1 MATFDIANSINFNR
15 AKLERRFSSG
25 FFSILSTFS
34 IILLIV
40 SMTAYF
46 YSLINEIA
54 YLPNISFI
62 VNGLSIAYLLFYY
75 FSKAFYMPSP
85 RLDSDNLAESLSP
98 LVVDAVSAAFKIAKQ
113 NGYAEL
119 NPLVLLAALE
129 QTDDGKYML
138 LRAGFGLEKDI
149 SGQIAQAI
157 ARIPR
162 QNSGEVK
169 FSQDF
174 LDVLAAARQNTIA
187 NGRDAVSSG
196 DVLLGLIQKSDIF
209 KHLMFDIKIDE
220 KDIMNVVEWHEM
232 TREYVEKFNLPYWE
246 KPIISGGIGAD
257 WSFGYTPMLNQ
268 FAKNLNI
275 EVEFMG
281 DVHVYGRSSEIDS
294 IERILSKTD
303 HNNALLVG
311 EHGIGK
317 KTIVKGF
324 VAKIIK
330 GNILP
335 SLKYSQVF
343 QVDTG
348 AVLSGSSDSGEIA
361 NRIRRIFNEAARAG
375 NIILFFDNFHA
386 LVSAQ
391 EGVGQ
396 VNTSEIIM
404 PYLEGA
410 VRVIGATTLKDY
422 HKNIESSP
430 GVAAAFNRIDVKEP
444 NLEETTEVLQEMI
457 PFVEHRDGVFW
468 PYQAVKEVVRVAD
481 RYIHNIPNPEKTIE
495 IVDEVS
501 VSVAKLGQKIIF
513 ARQIDDLISKKL
525 EVPVA
530 QAEGQEAQKL
540 LNLEEFLH
548 RRVIGQDEAVAA
560 VSNAMRRARSGIQ
573 NKNRPIGTFLFLGPT
588 GVGKTET
595 AKALAEAY
603 FGSEKNMIR
612 IDMSEFQEQSSL
624 YRLIGSPPAAGAEG
638 EKGQLTTAVS
648 DNPFS
653 LVLLDEIEKAHP
665 QILTLFL
672 QVFDDG
678 RLTDGSGQTVDFTN
692 TIIISTSNAGS
703 ELIRQNL
710 LKNIHGDEMKK
721 SLLDFLQTQGIFR
734 PEFLN
739 RFDAVV
745 AFHPLS
751 PDQIVQVA
759 TLMLQSLANQ
769 MATKEVT
776 LKFTPAAVRKLARV
790 GFDPIYGARP
800 MRRAIQDKVENALAQ
815 SMLEGKITRG
825 QTVTIDE
832 KDIN

>member
-1 MATFDIANSINFNR
+1 MASFAINQSRNF
-15 AKLERRFSSG
+15 KKITSGKGFQSG
-25 FFSILSTFS
+25 F
-34 IILLIV
+34 
-40 SMTAYF
+40 
-46 YSLINEIA
+46 YSVLR
-54 YLPNISFI
+54 
-62 VNGLSIAYLLFYY
+62 GLSITIFILSIFVYFYALVNKIATLPNVCFVLAGLSGYYLLFYY
-75 FSKAFYMPSP
+75 FAKEFYTPHP
-85 RLDSDNLAESLSP
+85 DIGADNLADTLSSEMIK
-98 LVVDAVSAAFKIAKQ
+98 VVLAARSISRQ
-113 NGYAEL
+113 NRFAEV

-129 QTDDGKYML
+129 QSEDGKYML
-138 LRAGFGLEKDI
+138 LRAGFGLEKDM
-149 SGQIAQAI
+149 STQIAQEI
-157 ARIPR
+157 AKIPK
-162 QNSGEVK
+162 QQSGEIS
-169 FSQDF
+169 FSADF
-174 LDVLAAARQNTIA
+174 VEVLSAARENAVQNQ
-187 NGRDAVSSG
+187 RDEVSSG
-196 DVLLGLIQKSDIF
+196 DILLGLIQRSDIF

-220 KDIMNVVEWHEM
+220 KDIKRVVEWNELLKAYIK
-232 TREYVEKFNLPYWE
+232 RNNLPFWE
-246 KPIISGGIGAD
+246 SPIVSGGIGSD
-257 WSFGYTPMLNQ
+257 WSFGYTPMLSQ
-268 FAKNLNI
+268 FAKNLNT

-281 DVHVYGRSSEIDS
+281 DVHVYGRSSEIDE

-303 HNNALLVG
+303 RDNVLLIG

-348 AVLSGSSDSGEIA
+348 ALLSGSGDSGEIA
-361 NRIRRIFNEAARAG
+361 MRVKRIFNEAVRAG
-375 NIILFFDNFHA
+375 NIVLFFDNFHA
-386 LVSAQ
+386 LVSSQ

-396 VNTSEIIM
+396 VNTSEILL

-444 NLEETTEVLQEMI
+444 NLDETAEVLEEMI

-481 RYIHNIPNPEKTIE
+481 RYIHNMPNPEKTIE

-501 VSVAKLGQKIIF
+501 VSVAKAGGKVVF
-513 ARQIDDLISKKL
+513 ARQIDDLVSKKL

-540 LNLEEFLH
+540 LNLETFLH
-548 RRVIGQDEAVAA
+548 KRVIGQDEAVAA

-603 FGSEKNMIR
+603 FGNEKSMIR
-612 IDMSEFQEQSSL
+612 IDMSEFQEQSSI

-653 LVLLDEIEKAHP
+653 LILLDEIEKAHP

-710 LKNIHGDEMKK
+710 LKNIHGEEMKK

-759 TLMLQSLANQ
+759 TLMLQSLADQ

-776 LKFTPAAVRKLARV
+776 LKVTPAAVRKLARV

-815 SMLEGKITRG
+815 SMLEGKIARG

-832 KDIN
+832 KDIV